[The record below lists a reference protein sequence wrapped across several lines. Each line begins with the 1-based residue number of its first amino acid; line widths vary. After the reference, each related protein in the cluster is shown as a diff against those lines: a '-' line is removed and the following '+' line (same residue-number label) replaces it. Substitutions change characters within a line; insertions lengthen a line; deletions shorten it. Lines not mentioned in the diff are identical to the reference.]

1 MTCRE
6 FKFEEGK
13 EYKQSGKIKVCE
25 NGFHACERPL
35 DCFAYYSPGESV
47 YHEVELNGEISKAND
62 DTKIASR
69 KIKIGAQLNI
79 AGLVKAQFEYV
90 KENTTTEN
98 TDPKTAN
105 AGDYGAANAGNRG
118 AANAG
123 DYGAANAGNCGAAN
137 AGYLGAANAGDYG
150 AANAGYRG
158 AANAGDY
165 GAANAG
171 DYGAANAGYRGAA
184 NAGDYG
190 AANAGDRG
198 AANAGNCGAANA
210 GYLGAANAGNCGAAN
225 AGDRGAANAGN
236 CGAANA
242 GNRGAAN
249 AGNCGAAI
257 SRGSSA
263 VGENGVALVRGESS
277 YGNKV
282 KGGIGSILI
291 FVLEKEGTFEI
302 EDWEAVVVDGK
313 TIKPNTWYKLEH
325 GKIVE
330 TEE

>member
-1 MTCRE
+1 MKAYKGFNRDMTCRG

-13 EYKQSGKIKVCE
+13 EYEQSGEIKVCE

-105 AGDYGAANAGNRG
+105 AGS
-118 AANAG
+118 
-123 DYGAANAGNCGAAN
+123 
-137 AGYLGAANAGDYG
+137 
-150 AANAGYRG
+150 
-158 AANAGDY
+158 Y

-171 DYGAANAGYRGAA
+171 DYGAANAGYCGAANAGDRGAA

-198 AANAGNCGAANA
+198 AANAGYCGAANA
-210 GYLGAANAGNCGAAN
+210 GDYGAANAGYYGAANAGDCGAAN
-225 AGDRGAANAGN
+225 AGDRGAANAGY

-242 GNRGAAN
+242 GDYGAAN
-249 AGNCGAAI
+249 AGDYGAAI

-263 VGENGVALVRGESS
+263 VGENGVALVRGGSS

-291 FVLEKEGTFEI
+291 FVLEKEGSFEI
-302 EDWEAVVVDGK
+302 EDWETVVVDGK
-313 TIKPNTWYKLEH
+313 TIKPNTWYKLEN

-330 TEE
+330 AEE

>member
-1 MTCRE
+1 MKAYKGFNRDMTCRG

-13 EYKQSGKIKVCE
+13 EYEQSGEIKVCE

-35 DCFAYYSPGESV
+35 DCFAYYSPVESV

-105 AGDYGAANAGNRG
+105 AGDYGAANAGDRG

-123 DYGAANAGNCGAAN
+123 DCGAANAGDRGAANAGYCGAAN
-137 AGYLGAANAGDYG
+137 AGYRG
-150 AANAGYRG
+150 AANAGYCGAANAGYCG

-171 DYGAANAGYRGAA
+171 DYGAANAGDRGAA

-198 AANAGNCGAANA
+198 AANAG
-210 GYLGAANAGNCGAAN
+210 Y
-225 AGDRGAANAGN
+225 
-236 CGAANA
+236 
-242 GNRGAAN
+242 
-249 AGNCGAAI
+249 CGAAI

-263 VGENGVALVRGESS
+263 VGENGVALVRGGSS

-291 FVLEKEGTFEI
+291 FVLEKEGSFEI
-302 EDWEAVVVDGK
+302 EDWETVVVDGK
-313 TIKPNTWYKLEH
+313 TIKPNTWYKLEN

-330 TEE
+330 AEE

>member
-1 MTCRE
+1 MKAYKGFNRDMTCRG

-13 EYKQSGKIKVCE
+13 EYEQSGEIKVCE

-105 AGDYGAANAGNRG
+105 AGDYGAANAG
-118 AANAG
+118 
-123 DYGAANAGNCGAAN
+123 DY
-137 AGYLGAANAGDYG
+137 
-150 AANAGYRG
+150 
-158 AANAGDY
+158 
-165 GAANAG
+165 
-171 DYGAANAGYRGAA
+171 
-184 NAGDYG
+184 
-190 AANAGDRG
+190 
-198 AANAGNCGAANA
+198 
-210 GYLGAANAGNCGAAN
+210 
-225 AGDRGAANAGN
+225 
-236 CGAANA
+236 
-242 GNRGAAN
+242 
-249 AGNCGAAI
+249 GAAI

-291 FVLEKEGTFEI
+291 FVLEKEGTYEI
-302 EDWEAVVVDGK
+302 EDWKAVVVDGK
-313 TIKPNTWYKLEH
+313 TIKADTWYKFEK
-325 GKIVE
+325 GEIVE
-330 TEE
+330 VKE

>member
-1 MTCRE
+1 MKAYKGFNRDMTCRG

-13 EYKQSGKIKVCE
+13 EYEQSGEIKVCE

-105 AGDYGAANAGNRG
+105 AGSYGAANAGSYGAANAGDCG

-123 DYGAANAGNCGAAN
+123 DYGAANAGSYGAAN
-137 AGYLGAANAGDYG
+137 AGHCGAANAGDYG

-158 AANAGDY
+158 AANAGDC

-171 DYGAANAGYRGAA
+171 DYGAANAGSYGAANAGHCGAA

-190 AANAGDRG
+190 AANAG
-198 AANAGNCGAANA
+198 NC
-210 GYLGAANAGNCGAAN
+210 GAANAGNCGAAN
-225 AGDRGAANAGN
+225 AGDY
-236 CGAANA
+236 
-242 GNRGAAN
+242 
-249 AGNCGAAI
+249 GAAI

-291 FVLEKEGTFEI
+291 FVLEKEGSFEI

-313 TIKPNTWYKLEH
+313 TIKPNTWYKLEN

-330 TEE
+330 AEE

>member
-1 MTCRE
+1 MKAYKGFNRDMTCRE

-13 EYKQSGKIKVCE
+13 EYEQSGKIKVCE

-98 TDPKTAN
+98 TDSKTAN
-105 AGDYGAANAGNRG
+105 AGDRGAANAGN
-118 AANAG
+118 
-123 DYGAANAGNCGAAN
+123 
-137 AGYLGAANAGDYG
+137 YG

-158 AANAGDY
+158 AANAG
-165 GAANAG
+165 N
-171 DYGAANAGYRGAA
+171 YGAANAGY
-184 NAGDYG
+184 YG
-190 AANAGDRG
+190 AANAG
-198 AANAGNCGAANA
+198 
-210 GYLGAANAGNCGAAN
+210 Y
-225 AGDRGAANAGN
+225 
-236 CGAANA
+236 
-242 GNRGAAN
+242 RGAAN

-263 VGENGVALVRGESS
+263 VGEKGVALVRGESS

-291 FVLEKEGTFEI
+291 FVLEKDGSYEI

>member
-1 MTCRE
+1 MKAYKGFNRDMTCRG

-13 EYKQSGKIKVCE
+13 EYEQSGEIKVCE

-35 DCFAYYSPGESV
+35 DCFAYYSPVESV

-105 AGDYGAANAGNRG
+105 AGDWGAANAGN
-118 AANAG
+118 
-123 DYGAANAGNCGAAN
+123 
-137 AGYLGAANAGDYG
+137 
-150 AANAGYRG
+150 
-158 AANAGDY
+158 Y

-171 DYGAANAGYRGAA
+171 DY
-184 NAGDYG
+184 
-190 AANAGDRG
+190 
-198 AANAGNCGAANA
+198 
-210 GYLGAANAGNCGAAN
+210 
-225 AGDRGAANAGN
+225 
-236 CGAANA
+236 
-242 GNRGAAN
+242 
-249 AGNCGAAI
+249 GAAI

-291 FVLEKEGTFEI
+291 FVLEKEGTYEI

-313 TIKPNTWYKLEH
+313 TIKPNTWYKLEN

-330 TEE
+330 AEE

>member
-1 MTCRE
+1 MKAYKGFNRDMTCRE

-13 EYKQSGKIKVCE
+13 EYEQEGEIKVCE

-105 AGDYGAANAGNRG
+105 AGNRG

-123 DYGAANAGNCGAAN
+123 DYGAANAGYRGAANAGNRGAANAGNRGAANAGNYGAANAGDHGAAN
-137 AGYLGAANAGDYG
+137 AGYRGAANAGDNGAANAGDYGAANAGNYGAANAGYRGAANAGDYG

-171 DYGAANAGYRGAA
+171 YR
-184 NAGDYG
+184 
-190 AANAGDRG
+190 
-198 AANAGNCGAANA
+198 
-210 GYLGAANAGNCGAAN
+210 
-225 AGDRGAANAGN
+225 
-236 CGAANA
+236 
-242 GNRGAAN
+242 
-249 AGNCGAAI
+249 GAAI
-257 SRGSSA
+257 SRGSSS
-263 VGENGVALVRGESS
+263 VGDNGVALVRGESN
-277 YGNKV
+277 YGNKA
-282 KGGIGSILI
+282 KGGIGAILI
-291 FVLEKEGTFEI
+291 FILEEEDSYKI
-302 EDWEAVVVDGK
+302 EDWKAVVVDGK
-313 TIKPNTWYKLEH
+313 TIKADTWYKFEK
-325 GKIVE
+325 GEIVE
-330 TEE
+330 VKE

>member
-1 MTCRE
+1 MKAYKGFNRDMTCRG

-13 EYKQSGKIKVCE
+13 EYEQSGEIKVCE

-105 AGDYGAANAGNRG
+105 AGS
-118 AANAG
+118 
-123 DYGAANAGNCGAAN
+123 
-137 AGYLGAANAGDYG
+137 
-150 AANAGYRG
+150 
-158 AANAGDY
+158 Y

-171 DYGAANAGYRGAA
+171 DYGAANAGYCGAANAGDRGAA

-198 AANAGNCGAANA
+198 AANAG
-210 GYLGAANAGNCGAAN
+210 YCGAAN
-225 AGDRGAANAGN
+225 AGDYGAANAGDY
-236 CGAANA
+236 
-242 GNRGAAN
+242 
-249 AGNCGAAI
+249 GAAI

-263 VGENGVALVRGESS
+263 VGENGVALVRGGSS

-291 FVLEKEGTFEI
+291 FVLEKEGSFEI
-302 EDWEAVVVDGK
+302 EDWETVVVDGK
-313 TIKPNTWYKLEH
+313 TIKPNTWYKLEN

-330 TEE
+330 AEE

>member
-1 MTCRE
+1 MKAYKGFNRDMTCRE

-13 EYKQSGKIKVCE
+13 EYEQSGEIKVCE

-47 YHEVELNGEISKAND
+47 YHEVELNGEISKSND

-98 TDPKTAN
+98 TASKTAN
-105 AGDYGAANAGNRG
+105 AGN
-118 AANAG
+118 
-123 DYGAANAGNCGAAN
+123 
-137 AGYLGAANAGDYG
+137 
-150 AANAGYRG
+150 
-158 AANAGDY
+158 Y

-171 DYGAANAGYRGAA
+171 DY
-184 NAGDYG
+184 
-190 AANAGDRG
+190 
-198 AANAGNCGAANA
+198 
-210 GYLGAANAGNCGAAN
+210 
-225 AGDRGAANAGN
+225 
-236 CGAANA
+236 
-242 GNRGAAN
+242 
-249 AGNCGAAI
+249 GAAI

-263 VGENGVALVRGESS
+263 VGENGVALVRGESG

-291 FVLEKEGTFEI
+291 FVLEKEGTYEI

>member
-1 MTCRE
+1 MKAYKGFNRDMTCRE

-13 EYKQSGKIKVCE
+13 EYEQSGKIKVCE

-98 TDPKTAN
+98 TDSKTAN
-105 AGDYGAANAGNRG
+105 AGDRGAANAGNYGAANAGYRGAANAGNYGAANAGYYGAANAGYRGAANAGNCG

-123 DYGAANAGNCGAAN
+123 DYGAANAGDRGAANAGNCGAAN
-137 AGYLGAANAGDYG
+137 AGDY
-150 AANAGYRG
+150 G

-184 NAGDYG
+184 NAG
-190 AANAGDRG
+190 
-198 AANAGNCGAANA
+198 
-210 GYLGAANAGNCGAAN
+210 
-225 AGDRGAANAGN
+225 
-236 CGAANA
+236 
-242 GNRGAAN
+242 
-249 AGNCGAAI
+249 NCGAAI

-263 VGENGVALVRGESS
+263 VGEKGVALVRGESS

-291 FVLEKEGTFEI
+291 FVLEKDGSYEI

>member
-1 MTCRE
+1 MKAYKGFKSDMTCRE

-13 EYKQSGKIKVCE
+13 EYEQEGEIMVCE

-47 YHEVELNGEISKAND
+47 YHEVELNGEISNAND

-105 AGDYGAANAGNRG
+105 AGNWG

-123 DYGAANAGNCGAAN
+123 DYGAANAGNWGAANAGDYGAANAGYRGAANAGNWGAANAGYRGAANAGNCGAAN
-137 AGYLGAANAGDYG
+137 AGDRGAANAGDYG

-158 AANAGDY
+158 AANAGDR
-165 GAANAG
+165 
-171 DYGAANAGYRGAA
+171 GAANAGYRGAA

-190 AANAGDRG
+190 AANAG
-198 AANAGNCGAANA
+198 N
-210 GYLGAANAGNCGAAN
+210 Y
-225 AGDRGAANAGN
+225 
-236 CGAANA
+236 
-242 GNRGAAN
+242 
-249 AGNCGAAI
+249 GAAI

-263 VGENGVALVRGESS
+263 VGENGVAIVRGESS

-282 KGGIGSILI
+282 KGGSGSILI
-291 FVLEKEGTFEI
+291 FVLEKEGTREI
-302 EDWEAVVVDGK
+302 EDWKAVVVDGK
-313 TIKPNTWYKLEH
+313 TIKADTWYKLEN
-325 GKIVE
+325 GEIIEVE
-330 TEE
+330 

>member
-1 MTCRE
+1 MKAYKGFNRDMTCRG

-13 EYKQSGKIKVCE
+13 EYEQSGEIKVCE

-98 TDPKTAN
+98 TASKTAN
-105 AGDYGAANAGNRG
+105 AGNYG

-123 DYGAANAGNCGAAN
+123 DYGAANAGN
-137 AGYLGAANAGDYG
+137 YG
-150 AANAGYRG
+150 AANAGNYGAANAGNCSAANAGNYG

-171 DYGAANAGYRGAA
+171 DYGAANAG
-184 NAGDYG
+184 
-190 AANAGDRG
+190 
-198 AANAGNCGAANA
+198 NCS
-210 GYLGAANAGNCGAAN
+210 
-225 AGDRGAANAGN
+225 
-236 CGAANA
+236 
-242 GNRGAAN
+242 
-249 AGNCGAAI
+249 AAI

-277 YGNKV
+277 CGNKV

-291 FVLEKEGTFEI
+291 FVLEKEGTYEI

-313 TIKPNTWYKLEH
+313 AIKADTWYKFEK
-325 GKIVE
+325 GEVVE
-330 TEE
+330 VKE

>member
-1 MTCRE
+1 MTCRG

-13 EYKQSGKIKVCE
+13 EYERSGEIKVCE

-35 DCFAYYSPGESV
+35 DCFAYYSPGKSV

-105 AGDYGAANAGNRG
+105 AGYCGAANAGYCGAANAGDRGAANAGYCGAANAGDRG

-123 DYGAANAGNCGAAN
+123 D
-137 AGYLGAANAGDYG
+137 
-150 AANAGYRG
+150 RG
-158 AANAGDY
+158 AANAGDR
-165 GAANAG
+165 
-171 DYGAANAGYRGAA
+171 GAANAGYCGAA

-198 AANAGNCGAANA
+198 AANAG
-210 GYLGAANAGNCGAAN
+210 YCGAAN
-225 AGDRGAANAGN
+225 AGDRGAANAGD

-242 GNRGAAN
+242 GDY
-249 AGNCGAAI
+249 GAAI

-291 FVLEKEGTFEI
+291 FVLEKEGTYEI

>member
-1 MTCRE
+1 MKAYKGFNRDMTCRE

-13 EYKQSGKIKVCE
+13 EYEQSGEIKVCE

-47 YHEVELNGEISKAND
+47 YHEVELNGEISKSND

-98 TDPKTAN
+98 TASKTAN
-105 AGDYGAANAGNRG
+105 AGNYGAANAGNYG

-123 DYGAANAGNCGAAN
+123 DYGAANAGS
-137 AGYLGAANAGDYG
+137 YG

-171 DYGAANAGYRGAA
+171 NYGAANAGYRGAA
-184 NAGDYG
+184 NAGNYGAANAGNYG
-190 AANAGDRG
+190 AANAGD
-198 AANAGNCGAANA
+198 
-210 GYLGAANAGNCGAAN
+210 Y
-225 AGDRGAANAGN
+225 
-236 CGAANA
+236 
-242 GNRGAAN
+242 
-249 AGNCGAAI
+249 GAAI

-263 VGENGVALVRGESS
+263 VGENGVALVRGESG

-291 FVLEKEGTFEI
+291 FVLEKEGTYEI